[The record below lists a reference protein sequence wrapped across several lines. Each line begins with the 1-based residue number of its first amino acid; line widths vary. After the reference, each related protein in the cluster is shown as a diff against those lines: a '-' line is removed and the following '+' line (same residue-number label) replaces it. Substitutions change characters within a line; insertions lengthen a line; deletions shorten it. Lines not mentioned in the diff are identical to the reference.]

1 MSIEPIWLLQ
11 FDGSCNPRVGS
22 GAGVVLDNLAGERY
36 YIQKDLGYEL
46 TCNQAEYAA
55 LRCGLE
61 TAIRLGIK
69 KVRVLGDSKLV
80 CRQVAEEW
88 RVKAVNLQTFHS
100 QVLKLKE
107 QFEYFSIEHVS
118 RVKNTLADCL
128 AKSACMG
135 EA

>member
-100 QVLKLKE
+100 QVLKL
-107 QFEYFSIEHVS
+107 
-118 RVKNTLADCL
+118 
-128 AKSACMG
+128 
-135 EA
+135 